1 MRKAGGESE
10 TGLCGLSPAGLGIM
24 GMSQTASEEGQ
35 KTWSS
40 LSSSFSFAIA
50 IAIATL
56 LTIFRGWR
64 TTYSENFALTPESLR
79 SCQPAGSPSRL
90 HGLIFTRARRYHSF
104 PSFLPSFL
112 PLSLSL
118 SLSLLHFQFPQFYL
132 PTPCYDVV
140 VLPPPC
146 QQTDLLIQSS
156 PGARARCLG
165 GRGR

>member
-35 KTWSS
+35 KNLV
-40 LSSSFSFAIA
+40 LSSSFSFA

-104 PSFLPSFL
+104 PSFLP
-112 PLSLSL
+112 LSLSL
-118 SLSLLHFQFPQFYL
+118 SPFSISSFHSFICPLLATTSSFSHL
-132 PTPCYDVV
+132 
-140 VLPPPC
+140 LASR
-146 QQTDLLIQSS
+146 QTSS
-156 PGARARCLG
+156 SKVHRERARCLG